1 MERIASFQVD
11 HNQLQPGMYLSGWVV
26 AERRGL
32 DGFAVGGAVRVG
44 LGSGCTAFAAG
55 LGGWI
60 GAGTSALRTGLPGLG
75 GEGPGSQGTWPGRH
89 HRHGDPWQQGPDCPM
104 ASTVEDWGV
113 TSTRTG

>member
-1 MERIASFQVD
+1 MEGARTG
-11 HNQLQPGMYLSGWVV
+11 LGWGV

-75 GEGPGSQGTWPGRH
+75 GETCRCARGGLGSRCFFGAAWKIS
-89 HRHGDPWQQGPDCPM
+89 M
-104 ASTVEDWGV
+104 
-113 TSTRTG
+113 